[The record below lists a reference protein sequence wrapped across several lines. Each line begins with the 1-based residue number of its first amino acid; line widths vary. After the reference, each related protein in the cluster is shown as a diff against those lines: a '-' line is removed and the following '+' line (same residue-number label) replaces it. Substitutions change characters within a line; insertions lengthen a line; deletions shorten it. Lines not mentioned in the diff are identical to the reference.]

1 MPPTGN
7 GSEGGRAA
15 TAERH
20 RFLRRGPH
28 PHPPLLGRTVYPGGD
43 PPPGAPPDLLFV
55 MAWYSLTYRLG
66 LFRLGEYG
74 EGFPHLRGITRD
86 TLERIARES
95 FEQSLRHDL
104 FPAAKEMVERQRAAG
119 RRVMLAT
126 SSLDFIVQPL
136 AEFLRVDGVLA
147 TELEFEAGK
156 CTGHI
161 HGLPAFRGGKMERVL
176 SFLASEGVRA
186 EDCSFYS
193 DSIYDLPLLESVG
206 GPVAVNPDVRLRRV
220 ARRRGWRIMAM
231 RAALPGRPPAG
242 GRR

>member
-1 MPPTGN
+1 MREPGTGPRAGGPTTPG
-7 GSEGGRAA
+7 GIDFFDVDHTLTRRSSGGRFLVAA
-15 TAERH
+15 MRRRVLPRH
-20 RFLRRGPH
+20 
-28 PHPPLLGRTVYPGGD
+28 
-43 PPPGAPPDLLFV
+43 LLFV

-66 LFRLGEYG
+66 LFRPGEYG
-74 EGFPHLRGITRD
+74 EGFPLLRGISRD

-104 FPAAKEMVERQRAAG
+104 FPEARETVERLRAAG

-147 TELEFEAGK
+147 TELEFEAGS
-156 CTGHI
+156 CTGRI
-161 HGLPAFRGGKMERVL
+161 RGLPMFRGGKMARVL
-176 SFLASEGVRA
+176 SLLASEGIRA

-206 GPVAVNPDVRLRRV
+206 NPVAVNPDVRLRLV

-231 RAALPGRPPAG
+231 TAALPGRSPAG